1 MDNQTTEQLEEAE
14 QRQIVK
20 QLQESIKLGES
31 LQELKKN
38 KHFKKVFLEVFMDMG
53 KNILWENVR
62 HLKEEQLKG
71 RGSDKNL
78 EVLALIEGQIKTRLD
93 FEGFMDTVENDANNA
108 IESLIEINA
117 EVEGA

>member
-1 MDNQTTEQLEEAE
+1 MDNQTTEQLEQSE

-20 QLQESIKLGES
+20 ELEQSIKLGES
-31 LQELKKN
+31 LIELKASKP
-38 KHFKKVFLEVFMDMG
+38 FKKVFMEVFLNMG
-53 KNILWENVR
+53 KNILWENIR

-78 EVLALIEGQIKTRLD
+78 EILTLIEGQVKTRLD

-108 IESLIEINA
+108 IEELREINA
-117 EVEGA
+117 EADGA